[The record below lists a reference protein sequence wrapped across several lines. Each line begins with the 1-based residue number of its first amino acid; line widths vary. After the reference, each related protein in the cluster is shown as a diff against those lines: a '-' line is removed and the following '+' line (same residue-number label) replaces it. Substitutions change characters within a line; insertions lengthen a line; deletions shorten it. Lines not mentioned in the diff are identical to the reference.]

1 MPRLPP
7 LPISEP
13 DPMNMTRNPIVW
25 LVGGF
30 VLLVLLSATFF
41 RVPET
46 SQAIVVRL
54 GKPNRIVNAYDERE
68 PFGATGAGLVAKIP
82 FIETVIFIDKRVLDL
97 DMPQQTV
104 LSTDQLRLVVDAYAR
119 FRVVDPLRMY
129 QTVRTEEGVA
139 DQLSRILGSRLRNEL
154 GKQPFTALLSPERG
168 QLMDEIQRR
177 VNAEASRY
185 GAEIVDVR
193 IKRADLPTGDPLES
207 AFARMRTAR
216 EQEARN
222 FRAQG
227 AKQAQII
234 RANADA
240 EAARIY
246 ANSFG
251 KDADFYAFYRA
262 MQSYQRTFG
271 DGNANVV
278 LDANNEFLREFRG
291 QRGQ

>member
-1 MPRLPP
+1 
-7 LPISEP
+7 
-13 DPMNMTRNPIVW
+13 MTRNPLVW

-54 GKPNRIVNAYDERE
+54 GKPNRIVNAYDPVEQ
-68 PFGATGAGLVAKIP
+68 FGQTGAGLVAKIP
-82 FIETVIFIDKRVLDL
+82 FIENVIFIDKRVMDL

-119 FRVVDPLRMY
+119 FRIVDPLRMY
-129 QTVRTEEGVA
+129 QTVRTETGVS

-168 QLMDEIQRR
+168 QLMDDIQAR
-177 VNAEASRY
+177 VNAEARRY

-227 AKQAQII
+227 AKQAQIL

-251 KDADFYAFYRA
+251 KDPEFYAFYRA

-278 LDANNEFLREFRG
+278 LDADNEFLREFRG
-291 QRGQ
+291 RRGQ

>member
-1 MPRLPP
+1 
-7 LPISEP
+7 
-13 DPMNMTRNPIVW
+13 MTRNPLVW

-30 VLLVLLSATFF
+30 VLLVLISATFF

-54 GKPNRIVNAYDERE
+54 GKPNRIVNAYDARE
-68 PFGATGAGLVAKIP
+68 PFGQTGAGLVAKIP
-82 FIETVIFIDKRVLDL
+82 FIESVVFIDKRVMDL

-104 LSTDQLRLVVDAYAR
+104 LSTDQLRLVVDAFAR
-119 FRVVDPLRMY
+119 FRIVDPLRMY
-129 QTVRTEEGVA
+129 QTVRTEDGVA
-139 DQLSRILGSRLRNEL
+139 DALSRILGSRLRNEL

-168 QLMDEIQRR
+168 QLMEDIQNR
-177 VNAEASRY
+177 VNTEARRY

-278 LDANNEFLREFRG
+278 LSPDNEFLREFRG
-291 QRGQ
+291 RRGQ